1 MVVLG
6 LIVTGPIEV
15 DQSTLKASE
24 VPGVLICGV
33 DADIVVSC
41 RLTGLTTWAQKPPM
55 RRRSKAISRVTGGNR
70 SWDLNVGKLQK
81 NTQRLGRETWPP
93 PSFCPLPYQLPS
105 PTCGLTFLFFFFLS
119 CFHYYQRQE
128 GNRWCQRLLPWPWQ
142 LRLQSSHGLLAF
154 THCSS
159 QWLLTPFYHHPIHL
173 FKLFNFSK
181 CIGTFLHP
189 LSNSSPTPT

>member
-105 PTCGLTFLFFFFLS
+105 PTCGLTFLFFFSF
-119 CFHYYQRQE
+119 
-128 GNRWCQRLLPWPWQ
+128 
-142 LRLQSSHGLLAF
+142 LAF
-154 THCSS
+154 TIIRDKKGTDGASGSYPGLGSS
-159 QWLLTPFYHHPIHL
+159 DSRAAMASWPSPIVPA
-173 FKLFNFSK
+173 S
-181 CIGTFLHP
+181 G
-189 LSNSSPTPT
+189 S